1 MGIVSGIGPPGAVG
15 VAHAVLRA
23 HLRDAS
29 EATDAVAAVVAIR
42 ADMHGRMQ
50 RGARR
55 FDRPQAGAIGDWFQ
69 ILGASRDVVASPVS
83 NGAALTI
90 TFDARVAARS
100 AALFA
105 ERDGEGVAGV
115 DFSQVE
121 ARRRKDSDD

>member
-1 MGIVSGIGPPGAVG
+1 
-15 VAHAVLRA
+15 VLRA

-42 ADMHGRMQ
+42 ADMHGRRQ

-55 FDRPQAGAIGDWFQ
+55 FDRPQAGAISDWFQ
-69 ILGASRDVVASPVS
+69 ILGASRDIVASPVS
-83 NGAALTI
+83 GGAALTV
-90 TFDARVAARS
+90 TFDARVTARP

-115 DFSQVE
+115 DFSQIE
-121 ARRRKDSDD
+121 ARRKESDD

>member
-1 MGIVSGIGPPGAVG
+1 
-15 VAHAVLRA
+15 
-23 HLRDAS
+23 
-29 EATDAVAAVVAIR
+29 
-42 ADMHGRMQ
+42 MHGRRQ

-55 FDRPQAGAIGDWFQ
+55 FDRSQAGAFSDWFQ
-69 ILGASRDVVASPVS
+69 ILGASRDIVESPVS
-83 NGAALTI
+83 GGAALTV

-100 AALFA
+100 AELFA